1 MQVSKRLSNIAF
13 YLQPILLQ
21 TLAAINSG
29 SCQRISRDR
38 FQAFCVLSSEVTV
51 LFDWNLN
58 ALFLDS
64 RQWPEVYDSCH
75 TFLHV
80 ARVRKHTDMRELHAF
95 CVQFSCNS
103 RMSVYFL
110 TRTTCKNVRQNLILR
125 ATAYFPQLWQQGDE
139 TPCSSLAILRDFEP
153 LSALIR
159 ALLYCFAL
167 YNFLLLGFRQW
178 RSRADRVSALDINV

>member
-1 MQVSKRLSNIAF
+1 MWHGF
-13 YLQPILLQ
+13 
-21 TLAAINSG
+21 G
-29 SCQRISRDR
+29 SRP
-38 FQAFCVLSSEVTV
+38 AP
-51 LFDWNLN
+51 
-58 ALFLDS
+58 A
-64 RQWPEVYDSCH
+64 RQWPEVYDSWH

-178 RSRADRVSALDINV
+178 RSRADRVSALDINVWLPLFWSTWIRARGQDSATCVGLANGRDHSDCRQNYIWQQNKCARAVACV